1 MKAILEFNLDDK
13 EDLMAHKRAVK
24 SLDMACVL
32 FEIRSNLRRRLED
45 YIENNKPQNSHMLLE
60 QMFEEI
66 NNEFDEHNIN
76 LDELIE

>member
-24 SLDMACVL
+24 SLDMAYAL
-32 FEIRSNLRRRLED
+32 FDIKFNLRRRLEN
-45 YIENNKPQNSHMLLE
+45 YIENNKPQNSHTLLE

-76 LDELIE
+76 IDELIE

>member
-32 FEIRSNLRRRLED
+32 FDIKFNLKRRIEH
-45 YIENNKPQNSHMLLE
+45 YIEDNKPQNNHMLLE

-76 LDELIE
+76 IDELIE

>member
-1 MKAILEFNLDDK
+1 MKAILEFNMDEK
-13 EDLMAHKRAVK
+13 EDLMAHMRAVK

-45 YIENNKPQNSHMLLE
+45 YIENSKPQNNHMLLE
-60 QMFEEI
+60 QLFEEI
-66 NNEFDEHNIN
+66 DDEFDEHNIN